1 MSKQHLNIAID
12 GPAGAG
18 KSTIARA
25 LADKL
30 GARYLDTGAMY
41 RAVALLAER
50 AGVDPGDGE
59 AMERILPNAD
69 IAVRYDDAGVQHVYL
84 SGEDVTGQ
92 LRTNSISMGAS
103 MVGLHMA
110 VRRKLTELQ
119 RRVAEENDVVMDGR
133 DITTNVLPDTP
144 YKFYLT
150 ASVEERARRRYQQ
163 LLRRG
168 GTDKTLEVFTTRAD
182 TLFGASFCAISAGH
196 PIARELAKNNPD
208 WGYEHIAGTMRY
220 LGYNVSATTIRHIL
234 EANGIV
240 PDPERRLRGDWS
252 QFIETQQY
260 VTAATDFAQV
270 ERLTPFGLVRESLL
284 FFMDIGS
291 REVRL
296 GGITNNPDSNWT
308 TQIARNMCDM
318 WDGFMLGKKY
328 LIHDR
333 DPLFNK
339 RFDSVFESIS
349 IEIKKLPPFTPQ
361 MNARMENFIRAIK
374 TECLDKIIFTS
385 ERQLRLAVMEYLEY
399 WNHYRPHAGL
409 GGKMVKPYP
418 QDMNAPVREVSFLGG
433 LLHGYRRE
441 PMAA

>member
-168 GTDKTLEVFTTRAD
+168 GTDKTLEEIEREIAVRDKNDMERDYMPLRRAED
-182 TLFGASFCAISAGH
+182 AVLIDSSS
-196 PIARELAKNNPD
+196 L
-208 WGYEHIAGTMRY
+208 
-220 LGYNVSATTIRHIL
+220 TID
-234 EANGIV
+234 E
-240 PDPERRLRGDWS
+240 
-252 QFIETQQY
+252 
-260 VTAATDFAQV
+260 VT
-270 ERLTPFGLVRESLL
+270 E
-284 FFMDIGS
+284 
-291 REVRL
+291 
-296 GGITNNPDSNWT
+296 
-308 TQIARNMCDM
+308 
-318 WDGFMLGKKY
+318 
-328 LIHDR
+328 
-333 DPLFNK
+333 
-339 RFDSVFESIS
+339 
-349 IEIKKLPPFTPQ
+349 Q
-361 MNARMENFIRAIK
+361 M
-374 TECLDKIIFTS
+374 
-385 ERQLRLAVMEYLEY
+385 LRLI
-399 WNHYRPHAGL
+399 
-409 GGKMVKPYP
+409 
-418 QDMNAPVREVSFLGG
+418 REK
-433 LLHGYRRE
+433 E
-441 PMAA
+441 KE

>member
-84 SGEDVTGQ
+84 SVEDVTGQ

-168 GTDKTLEVFTTRAD
+168 GTDKTLEEIEREIAARDKNDMERDYMPLRRAED
-182 TLFGASFCAISAGH
+182 AVLIDSSS
-196 PIARELAKNNPD
+196 L
-208 WGYEHIAGTMRY
+208 
-220 LGYNVSATTIRHIL
+220 TID
-234 EANGIV
+234 E
-240 PDPERRLRGDWS
+240 
-252 QFIETQQY
+252 
-260 VTAATDFAQV
+260 VT
-270 ERLTPFGLVRESLL
+270 E
-284 FFMDIGS
+284 
-291 REVRL
+291 
-296 GGITNNPDSNWT
+296 
-308 TQIARNMCDM
+308 
-318 WDGFMLGKKY
+318 
-328 LIHDR
+328 
-333 DPLFNK
+333 
-339 RFDSVFESIS
+339 
-349 IEIKKLPPFTPQ
+349 Q
-361 MNARMENFIRAIK
+361 M
-374 TECLDKIIFTS
+374 
-385 ERQLRLAVMEYLEY
+385 LRLI
-399 WNHYRPHAGL
+399 
-409 GGKMVKPYP
+409 
-418 QDMNAPVREVSFLGG
+418 REK
-433 LLHGYRRE
+433 E
-441 PMAA
+441 KE

>member
-59 AMERILPNAD
+59 AMERILPDAN

-110 VRRKLTELQ
+110 VRRKLTQ
-119 RRVAEENDVVMDGR
+119 RQIAKENSVVMDGR

-163 LLRRG
+163 LLQRG
-168 GTDKTLEVFTTRAD
+168 GTDRTLEEIEREIAARDKNDMERDYMPLRRAED
-182 TLFGASFCAISAGH
+182 AVLIDSSS
-196 PIARELAKNNPD
+196 L
-208 WGYEHIAGTMRY
+208 
-220 LGYNVSATTIRHIL
+220 TID
-234 EANGIV
+234 E
-240 PDPERRLRGDWS
+240 
-252 QFIETQQY
+252 
-260 VTAATDFAQV
+260 VT
-270 ERLTPFGLVRESLL
+270 E
-284 FFMDIGS
+284 
-291 REVRL
+291 
-296 GGITNNPDSNWT
+296 
-308 TQIARNMCDM
+308 
-318 WDGFMLGKKY
+318 
-328 LIHDR
+328 
-333 DPLFNK
+333 
-339 RFDSVFESIS
+339 
-349 IEIKKLPPFTPQ
+349 Q
-361 MNARMENFIRAIK
+361 M
-374 TECLDKIIFTS
+374 
-385 ERQLRLAVMEYLEY
+385 LRLI
-399 WNHYRPHAGL
+399 
-409 GGKMVKPYP
+409 
-418 QDMNAPVREVSFLGG
+418 REK
-433 LLHGYRRE
+433 E
-441 PMAA
+441 KE

>member
-168 GTDKTLEVFTTRAD
+168 GTDKTLEEIEREIAARDKNDMERDYMPLRRAED
-182 TLFGASFCAISAGH
+182 AVLIDSSS
-196 PIARELAKNNPD
+196 L
-208 WGYEHIAGTMRY
+208 
-220 LGYNVSATTIRHIL
+220 TID
-234 EANGIV
+234 E
-240 PDPERRLRGDWS
+240 
-252 QFIETQQY
+252 
-260 VTAATDFAQV
+260 VT
-270 ERLTPFGLVRESLL
+270 E
-284 FFMDIGS
+284 
-291 REVRL
+291 
-296 GGITNNPDSNWT
+296 
-308 TQIARNMCDM
+308 
-318 WDGFMLGKKY
+318 
-328 LIHDR
+328 
-333 DPLFNK
+333 
-339 RFDSVFESIS
+339 
-349 IEIKKLPPFTPQ
+349 Q
-361 MNARMENFIRAIK
+361 M
-374 TECLDKIIFTS
+374 
-385 ERQLRLAVMEYLEY
+385 LRLIREK
-399 WNHYRPHAGL
+399 
-409 GGKMVKPYP
+409 GK
-418 QDMNAPVREVSFLGG
+418 E
-433 LLHGYRRE
+433 
-441 PMAA
+441 

>member
-168 GTDKTLEVFTTRAD
+168 GTDKTLEEIEREIAARDKNDMERDYMPLRRAED
-182 TLFGASFCAISAGH
+182 AVLIDSSS
-196 PIARELAKNNPD
+196 L
-208 WGYEHIAGTMRY
+208 
-220 LGYNVSATTIRHIL
+220 TID
-234 EANGIV
+234 EV
-240 PDPERRLRGDWS
+240 TEQMRRL
-252 QFIETQQY
+252 I
-260 VTAATDFAQV
+260 
-270 ERLTPFGLVRESLL
+270 REK
-284 FFMDIGS
+284 
-291 REVRL
+291 E
-296 GGITNNPDSNWT
+296 
-308 TQIARNMCDM
+308 
-318 WDGFMLGKKY
+318 K
-328 LIHDR
+328 
-333 DPLFNK
+333 
-339 RFDSVFESIS
+339 E
-349 IEIKKLPPFTPQ
+349 
-361 MNARMENFIRAIK
+361 
-374 TECLDKIIFTS
+374 
-385 ERQLRLAVMEYLEY
+385 
-399 WNHYRPHAGL
+399 
-409 GGKMVKPYP
+409 
-418 QDMNAPVREVSFLGG
+418 
-433 LLHGYRRE
+433 
-441 PMAA
+441 

>member
-168 GTDKTLEVFTTRAD
+168 GTDITLEEIEREIAARDKNDMERDYMPLRRAED
-182 TLFGASFCAISAGH
+182 AVLIDSSS
-196 PIARELAKNNPD
+196 L
-208 WGYEHIAGTMRY
+208 
-220 LGYNVSATTIRHIL
+220 TID
-234 EANGIV
+234 E
-240 PDPERRLRGDWS
+240 
-252 QFIETQQY
+252 
-260 VTAATDFAQV
+260 VT
-270 ERLTPFGLVRESLL
+270 E
-284 FFMDIGS
+284 
-291 REVRL
+291 
-296 GGITNNPDSNWT
+296 
-308 TQIARNMCDM
+308 
-318 WDGFMLGKKY
+318 
-328 LIHDR
+328 
-333 DPLFNK
+333 
-339 RFDSVFESIS
+339 
-349 IEIKKLPPFTPQ
+349 Q
-361 MNARMENFIRAIK
+361 M
-374 TECLDKIIFTS
+374 
-385 ERQLRLAVMEYLEY
+385 LRLI
-399 WNHYRPHAGL
+399 
-409 GGKMVKPYP
+409 
-418 QDMNAPVREVSFLGG
+418 REK
-433 LLHGYRRE
+433 E
-441 PMAA
+441 KE

>member
-84 SGEDVTGQ
+84 SGEDVTDQ

-163 LLRRG
+163 LLRRS
-168 GTDKTLEVFTTRAD
+168 GTDKTLEEIEREIAARDKNDMERDYMPLRRAED
-182 TLFGASFCAISAGH
+182 AVLIDSSS
-196 PIARELAKNNPD
+196 L
-208 WGYEHIAGTMRY
+208 
-220 LGYNVSATTIRHIL
+220 TID
-234 EANGIV
+234 E
-240 PDPERRLRGDWS
+240 
-252 QFIETQQY
+252 
-260 VTAATDFAQV
+260 VT
-270 ERLTPFGLVRESLL
+270 E
-284 FFMDIGS
+284 
-291 REVRL
+291 
-296 GGITNNPDSNWT
+296 
-308 TQIARNMCDM
+308 
-318 WDGFMLGKKY
+318 
-328 LIHDR
+328 
-333 DPLFNK
+333 
-339 RFDSVFESIS
+339 
-349 IEIKKLPPFTPQ
+349 Q
-361 MNARMENFIRAIK
+361 M
-374 TECLDKIIFTS
+374 
-385 ERQLRLAVMEYLEY
+385 LRLI
-399 WNHYRPHAGL
+399 
-409 GGKMVKPYP
+409 
-418 QDMNAPVREVSFLGG
+418 REK
-433 LLHGYRRE
+433 E
-441 PMAA
+441 KE

>member
-133 DITTNVLPDTP
+133 DITTNVLLDTP

-168 GTDKTLEVFTTRAD
+168 GTDKTLEEIEREIAARDKNDMERDYMPLRRAED
-182 TLFGASFCAISAGH
+182 AVLIDSSS
-196 PIARELAKNNPD
+196 L
-208 WGYEHIAGTMRY
+208 
-220 LGYNVSATTIRHIL
+220 TID
-234 EANGIV
+234 E
-240 PDPERRLRGDWS
+240 
-252 QFIETQQY
+252 
-260 VTAATDFAQV
+260 VT
-270 ERLTPFGLVRESLL
+270 E
-284 FFMDIGS
+284 
-291 REVRL
+291 
-296 GGITNNPDSNWT
+296 
-308 TQIARNMCDM
+308 
-318 WDGFMLGKKY
+318 
-328 LIHDR
+328 
-333 DPLFNK
+333 
-339 RFDSVFESIS
+339 
-349 IEIKKLPPFTPQ
+349 Q
-361 MNARMENFIRAIK
+361 M
-374 TECLDKIIFTS
+374 
-385 ERQLRLAVMEYLEY
+385 LRLI
-399 WNHYRPHAGL
+399 
-409 GGKMVKPYP
+409 
-418 QDMNAPVREVSFLGG
+418 REK
-433 LLHGYRRE
+433 E
-441 PMAA
+441 KE

>member
-168 GTDKTLEVFTTRAD
+168 GTDKTLEEIESEIEARDKNDMERDYMPLRRAED
-182 TLFGASFCAISAGH
+182 AVLIDSSS
-196 PIARELAKNNPD
+196 L
-208 WGYEHIAGTMRY
+208 
-220 LGYNVSATTIRHIL
+220 TID
-234 EANGIV
+234 E
-240 PDPERRLRGDWS
+240 
-252 QFIETQQY
+252 
-260 VTAATDFAQV
+260 VT
-270 ERLTPFGLVRESLL
+270 E
-284 FFMDIGS
+284 
-291 REVRL
+291 
-296 GGITNNPDSNWT
+296 
-308 TQIARNMCDM
+308 
-318 WDGFMLGKKY
+318 
-328 LIHDR
+328 
-333 DPLFNK
+333 
-339 RFDSVFESIS
+339 
-349 IEIKKLPPFTPQ
+349 Q
-361 MNARMENFIRAIK
+361 M
-374 TECLDKIIFTS
+374 
-385 ERQLRLAVMEYLEY
+385 LRLI
-399 WNHYRPHAGL
+399 
-409 GGKMVKPYP
+409 
-418 QDMNAPVREVSFLGG
+418 REK
-433 LLHGYRRE
+433 E
-441 PMAA
+441 KE

>member
-144 YKFYLT
+144 HKFYLT

-168 GTDKTLEVFTTRAD
+168 GTDKTLEEIEREIAARDKNDMERDYMPLRRAED
-182 TLFGASFCAISAGH
+182 AVLIDSSS
-196 PIARELAKNNPD
+196 L
-208 WGYEHIAGTMRY
+208 
-220 LGYNVSATTIRHIL
+220 TID
-234 EANGIV
+234 E
-240 PDPERRLRGDWS
+240 
-252 QFIETQQY
+252 
-260 VTAATDFAQV
+260 VT
-270 ERLTPFGLVRESLL
+270 E
-284 FFMDIGS
+284 
-291 REVRL
+291 
-296 GGITNNPDSNWT
+296 
-308 TQIARNMCDM
+308 
-318 WDGFMLGKKY
+318 
-328 LIHDR
+328 
-333 DPLFNK
+333 
-339 RFDSVFESIS
+339 
-349 IEIKKLPPFTPQ
+349 Q
-361 MNARMENFIRAIK
+361 M
-374 TECLDKIIFTS
+374 
-385 ERQLRLAVMEYLEY
+385 LRLI
-399 WNHYRPHAGL
+399 
-409 GGKMVKPYP
+409 
-418 QDMNAPVREVSFLGG
+418 REK
-433 LLHGYRRE
+433 E
-441 PMAA
+441 KE

>member
-59 AMERILPNAD
+59 AMERILPDAN

-168 GTDKTLEVFTTRAD
+168 GTDKTLEEIEREIAARD
-182 TLFGASFCAISAGH
+182 KNDMERDYMPLRCAEDAVLIDSSS
-196 PIARELAKNNPD
+196 L
-208 WGYEHIAGTMRY
+208 
-220 LGYNVSATTIRHIL
+220 TID
-234 EANGIV
+234 E
-240 PDPERRLRGDWS
+240 
-252 QFIETQQY
+252 
-260 VTAATDFAQV
+260 VT
-270 ERLTPFGLVRESLL
+270 E
-284 FFMDIGS
+284 
-291 REVRL
+291 
-296 GGITNNPDSNWT
+296 
-308 TQIARNMCDM
+308 
-318 WDGFMLGKKY
+318 
-328 LIHDR
+328 
-333 DPLFNK
+333 
-339 RFDSVFESIS
+339 
-349 IEIKKLPPFTPQ
+349 Q
-361 MNARMENFIRAIK
+361 M
-374 TECLDKIIFTS
+374 
-385 ERQLRLAVMEYLEY
+385 LRLI
-399 WNHYRPHAGL
+399 
-409 GGKMVKPYP
+409 
-418 QDMNAPVREVSFLGG
+418 REK
-433 LLHGYRRE
+433 E
-441 PMAA
+441 KE

>member
-25 LADKL
+25 LAGKR

-168 GTDKTLEVFTTRAD
+168 GTDKTLEEIEREIAARDKNDMERDYMPLRRAED
-182 TLFGASFCAISAGH
+182 AVLIDSSS
-196 PIARELAKNNPD
+196 L
-208 WGYEHIAGTMRY
+208 
-220 LGYNVSATTIRHIL
+220 TID
-234 EANGIV
+234 E
-240 PDPERRLRGDWS
+240 
-252 QFIETQQY
+252 
-260 VTAATDFAQV
+260 VT
-270 ERLTPFGLVRESLL
+270 E
-284 FFMDIGS
+284 
-291 REVRL
+291 
-296 GGITNNPDSNWT
+296 
-308 TQIARNMCDM
+308 
-318 WDGFMLGKKY
+318 
-328 LIHDR
+328 
-333 DPLFNK
+333 
-339 RFDSVFESIS
+339 
-349 IEIKKLPPFTPQ
+349 Q
-361 MNARMENFIRAIK
+361 M
-374 TECLDKIIFTS
+374 
-385 ERQLRLAVMEYLEY
+385 LRLI
-399 WNHYRPHAGL
+399 
-409 GGKMVKPYP
+409 
-418 QDMNAPVREVSFLGG
+418 REK
-433 LLHGYRRE
+433 E
-441 PMAA
+441 KE